1 MNPLIIILA
10 LSLLPGPVL
19 PYGDDH
25 AVNPRLAR
33 APKFAT
39 SGRPFD
45 IHYENDLIDVHVDN
59 APLGKVLHALA
70 LKTGVQVTLADPVIA
85 DMPVSNSVKGVS
97 LAEGIKGLLDGFSYA
112 LYRIGAAPEILVLSK
127 GPSSDHSSQ
136 ATSPDDNRSHSSD
149 EAVPRS
155 LGEFQ
160 PIMKEEEFSE
170 PVAESEQD
178 PAAQSAGE
186 PEQIEQLLNRA
197 LDAMN
202 SEYLHLHAEAINQLQ
217 GIKDP
222 RATQALMEA
231 ASTGMDMNLRAQ
243 AVEALRQH
251 VADRQF
257 ADAQVVSTLK
267 RLAAD
272 SDENI
277 SSIAHQALQDV
288 QQYRE

>member
-1 MNPLIIILA
+1 
-10 LSLLPGPVL
+10 
-19 PYGDDH
+19 
-25 AVNPRLAR
+25 
-33 APKFAT
+33 
-39 SGRPFD
+39 
-45 IHYENDLIDVHVDN
+45 
-59 APLGKVLHALA
+59 
-70 LKTGVQVTLADPVIA
+70 
-85 DMPVSNSVKGVS
+85 
-97 LAEGIKGLLDGFSYA
+97 
-112 LYRIGAAPEILVLSK
+112 
-127 GPSSDHSSQ
+127 
-136 ATSPDDNRSHSSD
+136 
-149 EAVPRS
+149 
-155 LGEFQ
+155 
-160 PIMKEEEFSE
+160 
-170 PVAESEQD
+170 
-178 PAAQSAGE
+178 
-186 PEQIEQLLNRA
+186 
-197 LDAMN
+197 MN